1 MKSAGPPRPWAVGLA
16 RLEDGLLA
24 LLTGV
29 MLCLAVL
36 QIGLRNLFAAPLSW
50 IDPLVRHLVLW
61 TALLGG
67 LVATRMDRHVR
78 FDALVR
84 LLPAEARLACRLAAH
99 LSAAAIC
106 LLLAIAASRFVADER
121 AVGTRVFLGVA
132 AWQVQLILPVAF
144 GGMACRF
151 VGQAAACCRAWRRGE
166 DR

>member
-1 MKSAGPPRPWAVGLA
+1 VGLA

-24 LLTGV
+24 LLTGA
-29 MLCLAVL
+29 MLFLAVL

-84 LLPAEARLACRLAAH
+84 PLPARARTLCQLASHLAATVV
-99 LSAAAIC
+99 C
-106 LLLAIAASRFVADER
+106 LLLAIAATRFVAAER
-121 AVGTRVFLGVA
+121 AAGTRAFLGLA
-132 AWQVQLILPVAF
+132 AWQVQVILPVAF

-151 VGQAAACCRAWRRGE
+151 LGQAVAGCRARHRDE
-166 DR
+166 EE